1 MRDSMTETDTELL
14 EVFITKNEHFPDCP
28 PGGAIVVLP
37 GQNISGELFSE
48 SVECTL
54 DYGGDLL
61 LLHLSWSPSRAGSE
75 KIPYTTLD
83 GKPIEVKDHPLYG
96 TKNEQEGLYH
106 PTLPAGCY
114 VLRGVK
120 AI

>member
-1 MRDSMTETDTELL
+1 MAEDVTEL
-14 EVFITKNEHFPDCP
+14 EVFITENEYFPNIP
-28 PGGAIVVLP
+28 LGGAIVVLS

-48 SVECTL
+48 SLECTIEF
-54 DYGGDLL
+54 GEELL
-61 LLHLSWSPSRAGSE
+61 LLNLSWSPSRAGSE
-75 KIPYTTLD
+75 KIPYTILN

-96 TKNEQEGLYH
+96 TKNEQDGLYH